1 VPHKNCTQPAFI
13 PQDNSDNYFSGE
25 FPEFV
30 SRDKHLNSRIIH
42 NDANQSANSPIFR
55 PRNNN
60 PQHPDKNKSIIKAA
74 FYAALERGRT
84 IPNGSLLDR
93 EARRK
98 WLAEHDIIPAEIR
111 RQVPD
116 GAAALLAVIALN
128 GEDGVLESSTI
139 ALGDCTGMH
148 VRNVQRNADI
158 LEERGIATV
167 EERKQDGAKNL
178 VNVYRVVSTA
188 FKAWIARFRRV
199 LIGWRQRH
207 GSRKELESPLKP
219 ASKTAP
225 NPAPKTLA
233 ETEMALRQTGGSEF
247 TDFLLAIL
255 TQTRG
260 RRAIE

>member
-1 VPHKNCTQPAFI
+1 VTQKNSTECGII
-13 PQDNSDNYFSGE
+13 PQAQSQNYFNSDHSE
-25 FPEFV
+25 FDN
-30 SRDKHLNSRIIH
+30 RHKHLAARKIPHYGKLNPI
-42 NDANQSANSPIFR
+42 SPNLR

-60 PQHPDKNKSIIKAA
+60 PQFPDRIKSRIKSA

-84 IPNGSLLDR
+84 IPRGSMLER

-128 GEDGVLESSTI
+128 GEDGELESSVI
-139 ALGDCTGMH
+139 ALADCTGMH

-178 VNVYRVVSTA
+178 VNVYRLVSTA
-188 FKAWIARFRRV
+188 FKAWIARFRRT

-207 GSRKELESPLKP
+207 GSKKEVESTPK
-219 ASKTAP
+219 
-225 NPAPKTLA
+225 PAPKTVPKTFE
-233 ETEMALRQTGGSEF
+233 ETEIALRQAGPSAF
-247 TDFLLAIL
+247 NAFLIEVLSKARL
-255 TQTRG
+255 K
-260 RRAIE
+260 RRLE